1 MGVAAVNTK
10 VQRTAV
16 ALISA
21 LIPGTARD
29 LWPVFRCIAVTCLLA
44 SQALAAQA
52 AGGIT
57 GAGSSFFDPLVQKWA
72 ASYYDKTGQQVSFH
86 PIGSGNGIDQL
97 KAATVSFSASD
108 MPLKPDELRT
118 SGLIQFPVAAGGLV
132 PVVHLDGI
140 APGQLRLTGALLAD
154 IYIGKI
160 TEWNDPAIKAVNPGL
175 ALPDLKIVVVHR
187 GDRSGSTFNWTSYL
201 CAVSVQW
208 REQVGSGLTVKWP
221 VGLNAS
227 SSRVVATYVKRIT
240 GAIGY
245 VELAYTG
252 PAPLAYATIQNKTG
266 AFVEPSAASFKAA
279 VETVTW
285 GRADDFYQLVTNPP
299 GDRAWPIP
307 GVVFILMRTD
317 PKHKAD
323 ANAALAFFRW
333 ALNEGREEAAA
344 ENYGTP
350 PPDLVGKI
358 EAYWA
363 QNLPNG
369 QVSEVAAGGSPKNL
383 TSMVRVTRSL
393 PPGF

>member
-1 MGVAAVNTK
+1 MDTRF
-10 VQRTAV
+10 QRTVV
-16 ALISA
+16 AQISA
-21 LIPGTARD
+21 FIAGTARD
-29 LWPVFRCIAVTCLLA
+29 LRLVSCCIGVACFVA
-44 SQALAAQA
+44 SHALAAQA

-72 ASYYDKTGQQVSFH
+72 ASYYGKTGQQVSFH
-86 PIGSGNGIDQL
+86 PTGSGNGIDQL

-108 MPLKPDELRT
+108 MPLKPDELRA

-132 PVVHLDGI
+132 PVVHLDGL
-140 APGQLRLTGALLAD
+140 APGQLRLTGTLLAD
-154 IYIGKI
+154 IYLGKI

-187 GDRSGSTFNWTSYL
+187 GDRSGSTFNWTNYL
-201 CAVSVQW
+201 CAVSAQW

-227 SSRVVATYVKRIT
+227 SSQLVATYVKRIT

-252 PAPLAYATIQNKTG
+252 TAPIAYATVQNKTG

-279 VETVTW
+279 VETVAW
-285 GRADDFYQLVTNPP
+285 GRPNDFYQLVTNPP

-307 GVVFILMRTD
+307 GVVFILLNAGN
-317 PKHKAD
+317 KAGST
-323 ANAALAFFRW
+323 ATLAFFRW
-333 ALNEGREEAAA
+333 ALNEGRKEAAA

-350 PPDLVGKI
+350 PPDLVGTI

-363 QNLPNG
+363 QNLPGG
-369 QVSEVAAGGSPKNL
+369 QVSEVVAAGSPKSL
-383 TSMVRVTRSL
+383 TTIVRVTRSL
-393 PPGF
+393 SPGF

>member
-1 MGVAAVNTK
+1 MNTRF
-10 VQRTAV
+10 QRTVVVPVSSFIAEASRALRHVFRYVAV
-16 ALISA
+16 A
-21 LIPGTARD
+21 
-29 LWPVFRCIAVTCLLA
+29 CLVA
-44 SQALAAQA
+44 SHTLAAQA

-57 GAGSSFFDPLVQKWA
+57 GAGSSFFDPLAQKWA
-72 ASYYDKTGQQVSFH
+72 ASYYGKTRQQVSFR
-86 PIGSGNGIDQL
+86 PVGSGNGIDQL
-97 KAATVSFSASD
+97 KAAAVNFSASD

-154 IYIGKI
+154 IYLGKI
-160 TEWNDPAIKAVNPGL
+160 TEWNDPAIKALNPGL
-175 ALPDLKIVVVHR
+175 VLPDLRIVVVHR
-187 GDRSGSTFNWTSYL
+187 SDRSGSTFNWTNYL

-221 VGLNAS
+221 LGLGATS
-227 SSRVVATYVKRIT
+227 SQLVATYVKRIA

-252 PAPLAYATIQNKTG
+252 LAPLAYATVQNKTG

-279 VETVTW
+279 VETVAW
-285 GRADDFYQLVTNPP
+285 GSGDDFYQLVTNPP

-307 GVVFILMRTD
+307 GVVFILLKAED
-317 PKHKAD
+317 KAD
-323 ANAALAFFRW
+323 STAALAFFRW

-350 PPDLVGKI
+350 PADLVGKI
-358 EAYWA
+358 ETYWA
-363 QNLPNG
+363 QVLPSG
-369 QVSEVAAGGSPKNL
+369 QTSEAAAGGSQKGL
-383 TSMVRVTRSL
+383 TSMVRVTRPL
-393 PPGF
+393 PSGF

>member
-1 MGVAAVNTK
+1 MNARF
-10 VQRTAV
+10 QRTVV

-21 LIPGTARD
+21 LIAGTARD
-29 LWPVFRCIAVTCLLA
+29 LRPVFRWIAVACLVA
-44 SQALAAQA
+44 SHALAAQA

-57 GAGSSFFDPLVQKWA
+57 GAGSSFFDPLAQKWA
-72 ASYYDKTGQQVSFH
+72 ASYYDKTGQQVSFR
-86 PIGSGNGIDQL
+86 PTGSGNGIDQL
-97 KAATVSFSASD
+97 KAATVNFSASD

-118 SGLIQFPVAAGGLV
+118 FGLIQFPVAAGGLV

-154 IYIGKI
+154 IYLGKI

-201 CAVSVQW
+201 SAVSAQW

-227 SSRVVATYVKRIT
+227 GSQIVATYVKRIT

-252 PAPLAYATIQNKTG
+252 PAPLTYATVQNKTG
-266 AFVEPSAASFKAA
+266 AFVEPSAASFRAA
-279 VETVTW
+279 VETVAW

-307 GVVFILMRTD
+307 GVVFILLKAD
-317 PKHKAD
+317 SKDKAD

-333 ALNEGREEAAA
+333 ALIEGRGEAAA

-363 QNLPNG
+363 RNLTNG
-369 QVSEVAAGGSPKNL
+369 QVIGVAAVGSPKSR
-383 TSMVRVTRSL
+383 TGMMSRGRFDL
-393 PPGF
+393 PIGTAP

>member
-1 MGVAAVNTK
+1 MHTK
-10 VQRTAV
+10 FQRTV
-16 ALISA
+16 VVVFSA

-29 LWPVFRCIAVTCLLA
+29 LWPAFRWIAVTCLVA
-44 SQALAAQA
+44 CHAVTAQA

-72 ASYYDKTGQQVSFH
+72 ATYYDKTGQQVIFH
-86 PIGSGNGIDQL
+86 AIGSGNGIDQL

-108 MPLKPDELRT
+108 MPLKSDELRA

-132 PVVHLDGI
+132 PVVHLEGI

-154 IYIGKI
+154 IYLGKI

-187 GDRSGSTFNWTSYL
+187 GDRSGSTFNWTNYL
-201 CAVSVQW
+201 CAVSAQW

-221 VGLNAS
+221 VGLNATGS
-227 SSRVVATYVKRIT
+227 QLVATYVKRIA

-252 PAPLAYATIQNKTG
+252 PAPVAYATVQNKTG

-279 VETVTW
+279 VETVASD
-285 GRADDFYQLVTNPP
+285 RADDFYQVVTNPP

-307 GVVFILMRTD
+307 GVVFILL
-317 PKHKAD
+317 KAD
-323 ANAALAFFRW
+323 NKADSTAALAFFQW
-333 ALNEGREEAAA
+333 ALHEGREEAAA

-358 EAYWA
+358 EAYWV

-369 QVSEVAAGGSPKNL
+369 QVSQVATGGSPKSV
-383 TSMVRVTRSL
+383 TSMVRVTRSP